1 MGWRK
6 KVLGI
11 KMSEIQLKA
20 GKKKEMLS
28 FKLCALY
35 FQMGHR

>member
-20 GKKKEMLS
+20 GKKEMLS
-28 FKLCALY
+28 LKLCALY